1 MKRISIAFLSLFLC
15 VASVWSMPRPEYPR
29 PQFERAGWVNLNG
42 EWTCSFDFGGSGMER
57 EFYKS
62 KGFDKKITVPFCPE
76 SKLSGIGYTDF
87 INHFWY
93 QRPITIPQE
102 WNGKNILLNFG
113 AVYYKS
119 EVYID
124 GVLASR
130 HFGGTSS
137 FAVDITS
144 LVKSGQTHS
153 LVVYVESDVRGA
165 KQAAGKQNLQYASY
179 GCNYTRTTG
188 IWQTVWMEAVH
199 PEGLQSVQLLTD
211 IDQQQLVV
219 RPRFYKEAGGKL
231 QVTLKDNGKV
241 VASRTVSASSLSSVV
256 LPVKK
261 MKTWSP
267 ESPFLYDLEY
277 KVLDK
282 NGNIIDEVNGYAGM
296 RKVHIEGNKIYL
308 NNKPYY
314 QRLVLDQ
321 GFYPDG
327 IWTAPSDE
335 ALKRDIEL
343 SMEAGCN
350 GARLH
355 QKVFE
360 ERFYYWADK
369 MGYLTWGE
377 ASSWGMDCND
387 TETARNFITEWSEIV
402 QRDRNHP
409 SVFMWSIGNEVL
421 EQWQHADAD
430 TLSLEAANLILN
442 AGHPV
447 DDKILS
453 DTAMSVQG
461 LIAHSLAAIV
471 KRLDK
476 TRPVTA
482 ANNEATPGNLIF
494 RSNALDVLGF
504 NYHEKNYEPFPQNFP
519 GKTLI
524 VSESTSALMTR
535 GYYQMPSDS
544 MYVWPN
550 TWRER
555 FDRPEHLCSAYDN
568 CHVPWGST
576 HEVTWREVKR
586 LPYVS
591 GMFIWTG
598 FDYLGEPTPYW
609 WPSRSSFF
617 GIVDLAGIP
626 KDVYYMYQSE
636 WTDTPVLHLFPHWN
650 WKKGET
656 VDVWAYYNRADEV
669 ELFLNGES
677 LGVKSKPDDAFHVC
691 WRVPFTPGTLKAVSR
706 RDGKEVLT
714 REIRTAG
721 EPARIMLIPDRSAL
735 HADGTDLSFVTVEI
749 QDKDGNLVPYAD
761 NLLRF
766 TVEGDGFIAGTDNG
780 DQNDPVSLKKPE
792 RHAFYGKAM
801 AVIQNTGKAGTI
813 RLKATAEGLPDAIVE
828 IKVGE

>member
-343 SMEAGCN
+343 SMEAGFN

-369 MGYLTWGE
+369 MGYLTWG
-377 ASSWGMDCND
+377 
-387 TETARNFITEWSEIV
+387 
-402 QRDRNHP
+402 
-409 SVFMWSIGNEVL
+409 
-421 EQWQHADAD
+421 
-430 TLSLEAANLILN
+430 
-442 AGHPV
+442 
-447 DDKILS
+447 
-453 DTAMSVQG
+453 
-461 LIAHSLAAIV
+461 
-471 KRLDK
+471 
-476 TRPVTA
+476 
-482 ANNEATPGNLIF
+482 
-494 RSNALDVLGF
+494 
-504 NYHEKNYEPFPQNFP
+504 
-519 GKTLI
+519 
-524 VSESTSALMTR
+524 
-535 GYYQMPSDS
+535 
-544 MYVWPN
+544 
-550 TWRER
+550 
-555 FDRPEHLCSAYDN
+555 
-568 CHVPWGST
+568 
-576 HEVTWREVKR
+576 
-586 LPYVS
+586 
-591 GMFIWTG
+591 
-598 FDYLGEPTPYW
+598 
-609 WPSRSSFF
+609 
-617 GIVDLAGIP
+617 
-626 KDVYYMYQSE
+626 
-636 WTDTPVLHLFPHWN
+636 
-650 WKKGET
+650 
-656 VDVWAYYNRADEV
+656 
-669 ELFLNGES
+669 
-677 LGVKSKPDDAFHVC
+677 
-691 WRVPFTPGTLKAVSR
+691 
-706 RDGKEVLT
+706 
-714 REIRTAG
+714 
-721 EPARIMLIPDRSAL
+721 
-735 HADGTDLSFVTVEI
+735 
-749 QDKDGNLVPYAD
+749 
-761 NLLRF
+761 
-766 TVEGDGFIAGTDNG
+766 
-780 DQNDPVSLKKPE
+780 
-792 RHAFYGKAM
+792 
-801 AVIQNTGKAGTI
+801 
-813 RLKATAEGLPDAIVE
+813 
-828 IKVGE
+828 